1 MYDHTN
7 VSDLKAHEI
16 IISPAFRLSIK
27 SSRQQY
33 TVSCEEQKKTPKS
46 QRNQEWKLIREE
58 VT

>member
-33 TVSCEEQKKTPKS
+33 TVSCEEQKKH
-46 QRNQEWKLIREE
+46 QRVREIKNGS
-58 VT
+58 